1 MNKKDHKLSS
11 PSPRV
16 PKTPFQG
23 TGLTSTSGGLLTPTP
38 GIYTVPYPEFV
49 MRHTWRK
56 DETLRTPIK
65 RVIRTEYSCVKR
77 KITLDG
83 RYPHKEK
90 IRNSMEIEKMA
101 KDKGNVVKKIQFSYF
116 PKSRNILAY
125 TLMSEV
131 T

>member
-1 MNKKDHKLSS
+1 MNKKDHELSS

-16 PKTPFQG
+16 PKSPIQWATDS
-23 TGLTSTSGGLLTPTP
+23 TTS
-38 GIYTVPYPEFV
+38 IHMATVPYPEFV

-65 RVIRTEYSCVKR
+65 RVIKTEYSCMKR